1 MKEKTT
7 SVKNQLAKALKQ
19 NRRIPLFVIA
29 KTKRKISRN
38 SKSRNWRAKK
48 IKKINT
54 RNHKR

>member
-7 SVKNQLAKALKQ
+7 SVKQQLSKALRQ

-38 SKSRNWRAKK
+38 SKTRNWRVKK